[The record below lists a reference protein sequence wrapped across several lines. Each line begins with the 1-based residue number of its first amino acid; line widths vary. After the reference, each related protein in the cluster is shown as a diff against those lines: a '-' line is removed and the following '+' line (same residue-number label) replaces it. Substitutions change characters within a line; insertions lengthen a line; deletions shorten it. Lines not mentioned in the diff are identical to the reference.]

1 LWGDPELIGDLV
13 TLTDGYLAEPAPL
26 LGPDLSVDAR
36 ARLGETVLL
45 APPGKAIIPRG
56 FDKRLRCYHGGLS
69 DEEVKIPLLV
79 G

>member
-13 TLTDGYLAEPAPL
+13 TLTDGSLADPAPL
-26 LGPDLSVDAR
+26 LGPDQSDDAR
-36 ARLGETVLL
+36 SRLGETVLL

-69 DEEVKIPLLV
+69 DEEVKVPLLV